1 MIDVGKVLRACAI
14 GIEGRERLLNV
25 CVYLPCAKDL
35 IVFAMLDDELMDVV
49 VGVSQKVANFVGE
62 LTGAAVIAAGLMVQ
76 CTPCLVAGAFRG
88 VSARERDA

>member
-35 IVFAMLDDELMDVV
+35 IVFAVLDDKLMDIF
-49 VGVSQKVANFVGE
+49 VGIAQKIANFVGNSHMHP
-62 LTGAAVIAAGLMVQ
+62 VSQ
-76 CTPCLVAGAFRG
+76 CLFRA
-88 VSARERDA
+88 SAQTLPS